1 MRSLE
6 SWALVPREE
15 SRRLVVVP
23 SERSSIMFEVTPRRS
38 FLGSELWSPIG
49 GEMVRTDGH
58 AFEGHGLTFVLFY
71 ADEDT
76 GRAAAALCD
85 LNCAVL
91 FMLALRWFE
100 VRP

>member
-1 MRSLE
+1 MRSIE

-15 SRRLVVVP
+15 PRRFVVVP
-23 SERSSIMFEVTPRRS
+23 SERSSIMFEITPRRS
-38 FLGSELWSPIG
+38 FLGSELWS
-49 GEMVRTDGH
+49 MVRTDGH

-91 FMLALRWFE
+91 FMLALRLFE